1 MPINIESLIFDEY
14 DYSINIEEGGINIV
28 IDPPD
33 PPLIPNYGD
42 VSLNGTISPYDATLI
57 LQNIV
62 GLNELNEQQELN
74 ADVSGEI
81 KAKITVSQLLSLK
94 STSKLNGDI
103 ITNKLSIEPG
113 ASFSGSCSMG
123 AVIKDIKHAEKHT
136 EKQDKKE
143 KSA

>member
-1 MPINIESLIFDEY
+1 MFSNNNNNMKNSNNTSSVVNMIGNGTVINGDIQSKSDIRIDGILKG
-14 DYSINIEEGGINIV
+14 SVKTEGKLVVGSTGV
-28 IDPPD
+28 VE
-33 PPLIPNYGD
+33 GD
-42 VSLNGTISPYDATLI
+42 VVCVS
-57 LQNIV
+57 
-62 GLNELNEQQELN
+62 

-123 AVIKDIKHAEKHT
+123 AVIKDIKHV
-136 EKQDKKE
+136 EKQDTKE
-143 KSA
+143 KTA